1 MVGSHL
7 LDYLIENTDWD
18 ITGMA
23 RWRSPLDNID
33 QHLNKINNAERITLN
48 YADLRDGISIENLL
62 EEVKPDYVFHLA
74 AQSFPKTSFTSP
86 IDTLDTNIQGTT
98 RLLES
103 CKRNCRC
110 NNTYMLIIRGIWKSF
125 GR

>member
-1 MVGSHL
+1 MTKALITVNRNGQSHL

-48 YADLRDGISIENLL
+48 YADLRDGISIENRWR
-62 EEVKPDYVFHLA
+62 K
-74 AQSFPKTSFTSP
+74 
-86 IDTLDTNIQGTT
+86 
-98 RLLES
+98 
-103 CKRNCRC
+103 
-110 NNTYMLIIRGIWKSF
+110 
-125 GR
+125 